1 MLISVSLVLRS
12 IEAALAGCCE
22 LLSDIVV
29 EELTNWPESSEKT
42 KMVFVTA
49 DLFHHRS
56 VTFTDTGSFSPS
68 LSAHHG
74 NALMSAH

>member
-12 IEAALAGCCE
+12 IVAVLAGCCE

-29 EELTNWPESSEKT
+29 EELASGPKSSEKS

-49 DLFHHRS
+49 DLFHQPICH
-56 VTFTDTGSFSPS
+56 FF
-68 LSAHHG
+68 
-74 NALMSAH
+74 